1 MKSFENSSVGKKD
14 QTDELIIRSLA
25 KLDPLALGIAAGTFA
40 GLVIFTTTN
49 FLIYKGGEEIGPNLQ
64 LLSQYFIGYEV
75 TETGSLIGL
84 AYGFFFG
91 FFLGALIAFL
101 RNSIVGIYLHFL
113 KVKEHVSAVND
124 FIDNP

>member
-1 MKSFENSSVGKKD
+1 MKSPENSSVGKKD

-25 KLDPLALGIAAGTFA
+25 KLDPLALGIAAGTFG

-64 LLSQYFIGYEV
+64 LLSQYFVGYEV
-75 TETGSLIGL
+75 TAAGSVIGL